1 MLKRR
6 HRALTAEDV
15 TELFEGD
22 HETLS
27 SRYFRLIWKREPAQH
42 SQCVVVLPKKLGLN
56 AVSRNRLKRQIL
68 GRVQGLLSE
77 WTPGL
82 RLAILVKTPA
92 LKLSRPS
99 FYGELLQLIDTAA
112 LQ

>member
-22 HETLS
+22 HETIS
-27 SRYFRLIWKREPAQH
+27 SRYFRMIWTRDSSQH

-56 AVSRNRLKRQIL
+56 AVTRNRLKRQIMS
-68 GRVQGLLSE
+68 RVQGFLFE

-92 LKLSRPS
+92 LKLSRQS
-99 FYGELLQLIDTAA
+99 FYGELVQLIETAV